1 MTPVDR
7 DVATGHPGRPLV
19 LVVEDEENVA
29 YVIAAALKL
38 SGLEVAQARTGREAL
53 SLLGGGMTPDLVVLD
68 VMLPDLDGF
77 EVCRRVRADFG
88 DVPIAFLT
96 ARDAID
102 DRVRGLTLGGDDY
115 LVKPFEVEELLA
127 RARAILRRTGKS
139 PASAVLACGDL
150 TLDDDAHLV
159 TRGGREVAL
168 SPTEYKL
175 LRFLM
180 WNTGRV
186 VSRDE
191 LREEVWGYGYN
202 SDSTVVETFMS
213 ALRKKVERGSAPLI
227 RTVRGFGYRLVPP
240 DAT

>member
-1 MTPVDR
+1 MTPVDGNI
-7 DVATGHPGRPLV
+7 ATGHPGRPLV

-29 YVIAAALKL
+29 FVIAAALKL

-53 SLLGGGMTPDLVVLD
+53 SLLGGGMAPDLVVLD

-96 ARDAID
+96 ARDAVD

-139 PASAVLACGDL
+139 LTSPVLECGDL

-191 LREEVWGYGYN
+191 LREEVWGYGYD
-202 SDSTVVETFMS
+202 SGSTVVETFMS
-213 ALRKKVERGSAPLI
+213 SLRKKVDRGSAPLI
-227 RTVRGFGYRLVPP
+227 RTVRGFGYRLAAPG
-240 DAT
+240 TQ

>member
-1 MTPVDR
+1 MTR
-7 DVATGHPGRPLV
+7 
-19 LVVEDEENVA
+19 
-29 YVIAAALKL
+29 
-38 SGLEVAQARTGREAL
+38 S
-53 SLLGGGMTPDLVVLD
+53 
-68 VMLPDLDGF
+68 
-77 EVCRRVRADFG
+77 
-88 DVPIAFLT
+88 
-96 ARDAID
+96 D

-139 PASAVLACGDL
+139 LTSAVLVCGDL
-150 TLDDDAHLV
+150 SLDDDAHLV

-180 WNTGRV
+180 WNMGRV

-213 ALRKKVERGSAPLI
+213 SLRKKVDRGSTPLI
-227 RTVRGFGYRLVPP
+227 HTVRGFGYRLVPP
-240 DAT
+240 DTT

>member
-1 MTPVDR
+1 MTPADR
-7 DVATGHPGRPLV
+7 DMATGHPGRPLV

-139 PASAVLACGDL
+139 LASAVLACGDL

-180 WNTGRV
+180 WNMGRV

-191 LREEVWGYGYN
+191 LREEVWGYGYD
-202 SDSTVVETFMS
+202 SGSTVVETFMS
-213 ALRKKVERGSAPLI
+213 SLRKKVDRGPAPLI
-227 RTVRGFGYRLVPP
+227 HTVRGFGYRLVPP
-240 DAT
+240 GTT

>member
-1 MTPVDR
+1 MTPV
-7 DVATGHPGRPLV
+7 VTNIAAGHPRPPLV

-29 YVIAAALKL
+29 YVVAAALRL
-38 SGLEVAQARTGREAL
+38 SGLEVAQAKTGREAL
-53 SLLGGGMTPDLVVLD
+53 SLLGGGLCPDLVVLD

-96 ARDAID
+96 ARDAVD

-139 PASAVLACGDL
+139 LTSAVLACGDL

-159 TRGGREVAL
+159 TRDGREVAL

-180 WNTGRV
+180 WNMGRV

-191 LREEVWGYGYN
+191 LLEEVWGYGYD

-213 ALRKKVERGSAPLI
+213 SLRKKVEQGSAPLI
-227 RTVRGFGYRLVPP
+227 RTVRGFGYRLVAPG
-240 DAT
+240 TQ